1 MKQSIDLLQKQIS
14 YHKKAIGMYVVL
26 GVLLFFILGSIFTAG
41 SDHVQVVEEVITLQ
55 EKNEMLTQTN
65 ETLYTEVV
73 KLRIVVDT
81 LTVFKDSLLETSALS
96 QIQNTNNNDYE
107 KTNVTNSSV
116 YANEPYSFSVPIE
129 IETEE
134 TEVSDSPN

>member
-1 MKQSIDLLQKQIS
+1 MK
-14 YHKKAIGMYVVL
+14 KKIVLFAVL
-26 GVLLFFILGSIFTAG
+26 GGFLFLIFGNLFKAG
-41 SDHVQVVEEVITLQ
+41 TEHVEAVEEVITLQ
-55 EKNEMLTQTN
+55 EKNEMLSQTN

-81 LTVFKDSLLETSALS
+81 LAVLKDSLLESTTELS
-96 QIQNTNNNDYE
+96 KKQGTNENDYE
-107 KTNVTNSSV
+107 KNNVINSTSV
-116 YANEPYSFSVPIE
+116 SNEPYSFSVPIE